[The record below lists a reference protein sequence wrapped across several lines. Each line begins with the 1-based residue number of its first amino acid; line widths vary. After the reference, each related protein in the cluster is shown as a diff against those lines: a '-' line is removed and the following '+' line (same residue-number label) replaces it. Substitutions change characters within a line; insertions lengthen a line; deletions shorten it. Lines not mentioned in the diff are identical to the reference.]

1 MIWTIILGCG
11 EKTTDTGSTEYM
23 PSYVSYAGDGVSVE
37 SVNPE
42 RYLGQWYE
50 VASTPIP
57 AQTSCTGSTAT
68 YGLID
73 ETTISVTNKCYL
85 ETLDGQEYTIEGS
98 ATFQDASYARLLV
111 DFGFGFAAP
120 YNVVELDGST
130 GEEPYQYAAVS
141 SIGSLWVLSRTP
153 VLEEEILTELLERL
167 EANGHPVDRLNFT
180 LQATSE

>member
-1 MIWTIILGCG
+1 MLWLLILGCA
-11 EKTTDTGSTEYM
+11 EKNTDTGTIEVSPTYA
-23 PSYVSYAGDGVSVE
+23 SYASDGVSVE

-50 VASTPIP
+50 IASTPIP

-130 GEEPYQYAAVS
+130 GDDPYEYAAVS
-141 SIGSLWVLSRTP
+141 SIGSLWILSRTP
-153 VLEEEILTELLERL
+153 VLEEEVLNELLQRL
-167 EANGHPVDRLNFT
+167 EAKDHPVDRLNFT
-180 LQATSE
+180 LQSTPE